1 MGLAALIVWFMFM
14 LLAVVLAGGIA
25 LQRGRRGLGWAALPL
40 LGAALT
46 IAFVSVV
53 IGFLE
58 QEGYSKSI
66 GFVFT
71 MGIGVAGLIIFGAG
85 VTKLRR

>member
-1 MGLAALIVWFMFM
+1 MGLAALILWFMFL
-14 LLAVVLAGGIA
+14 LLAVVFAGGIV
-25 LQRGRRGLGWAALPL
+25 LQRRRRGVPWAILPP
-40 LGAALT
+40 LGAGLT
-46 IAFVSVV
+46 FAFVSVV

-58 QEGYSKSI
+58 QEDYSKSI

-71 MGIGVAGLIIFGAG
+71 MGIGVAGLFIFGAG